1 MGVAANNGN
10 VSGGEPTTE
19 PDRNP
24 ASLERRYAAL
34 VDVTR
39 LLGRSA
45 GPAELFPALH
55 APIRSVL
62 RCTSFV
68 AGLYDVAGPIQPIY
82 RDGDAGACLD
92 YVAKKLDRLQGG
104 EVVSGEGPAAY
115 YIAAPLRRDDRF
127 LGCLVAERAVE
138 PFTSE
143 DESFLGA
150 VANLVGAAVD
160 AAWLSVLA
168 RRRGDEIER
177 LDAAARDLGASL
189 DLDEVV
195 QRVADH
201 AHMLV
206 GKPIVVW
213 LVENDWIRAVARAG
227 GALVGIGEE
236 RMLTPAEE
244 ARIRKSADALREA
257 LDIVDDEARSAVL
270 GFPPSTAPGSW
281 DPALAGR
288 ITTPLNLGQ
297 RLVGFLAV
305 GPWIEDVP
313 DREKL
318 RLLLRMAPYAASAIE
333 NARMHAELRELSL
346 TDPLVQLP
354 NRRQLDLFLEREF
367 AAATRGRAL
376 SFVLFDLDHFKEYND
391 TFGHREGDDALVL
404 FARVLR
410 EETRSM
416 NLAARYGGEEFAAV
430 LSGTGKAGG
439 RLHAERIRRRVLQ
452 ETAGRLSVSAGVAE
466 YRPWMKSPI
475 ELIVA
480 ADRALYRAKT
490 EGRNRV
496 CVAED

>member
-1 MGVAANNGN
+1 MLPSNAAS
-10 VSGGEPTTE
+10 VEK
-19 PDRNP
+19 
-24 ASLERRYAAL
+24 RYAAL
-34 VDVTR
+34 LDVAR
-39 LLGRSA
+39 LLGTSS
-45 GPAELFPALH
+45 GPAQLFPALH
-55 APIRSVL
+55 APIRSGL
-62 RCTSFV
+62 NCTSFV
-68 AGLYDVAGPIQPIY
+68 AGLYDGAGPIQAIF

-92 YVAKKLDRLQGG
+92 YVSKSLDALRAGS
-104 EVVSGEGPAAY
+104 VASGEAMGAY
-115 YIAAPLRRDDRF
+115 YIAAPLRRDARF
-127 LGCLVAERAVE
+127 LGCLVAERPIE
-138 PFTSE
+138 PFTAE
-143 DESFLGA
+143 DEDFLSA

-160 AAWLSVLA
+160 AAWLSVMA

-189 DLDEVV
+189 DLEEVV
-195 QRVADH
+195 QRIADH
-201 AHMLV
+201 AHLLV
-206 GKPIVVW
+206 EKPIVVW
-213 LVENDWIRAVARAG
+213 LVENDWVRAVARAG
-227 GALVGIGEE
+227 GALVRLGEE
-236 RMLTPAEE
+236 RMLTPADE
-244 ARIRKSADALREA
+244 ARIRESAKALREA
-257 LDIVDDEARSAVL
+257 LDIVDDDARSAAL
-270 GFPPSTAPGSW
+270 GLPLGDAVGQW
-281 DPALAGR
+281 DPSLAGR
-288 ITTPLNLGQ
+288 ITMPLMLGQ

-313 DREKL
+313 NREKL

-391 TFGHREGDDALVL
+391 TFGHREGDNALVL
-404 FARVLR
+404 FAQVLR

-416 NLAARYGGEEFAAV
+416 NLAARYGGEEFAAI

-439 RLHAERIRRRVLQ
+439 KLHAERIRRRVLH

-466 YRPWMKSPI
+466 YQPWMQSPI
-475 ELIVA
+475 ELVVA

-496 CVAED
+496 CVVDD